1 MQFYS
6 RYESPFGEITIAAD
20 EEGIIGL
27 WFKDQKYFGRGL
39 SKDAIE
45 QETDVILE
53 AKKWLDTYFA
63 GKKPDFM
70 PKLHMV
76 GTEFQLAV
84 WKALQ
89 AIPYGSTTT
98 YGELAKQV
106 KTESGAVSPRAVGSA
121 VGHNPILLFVPCHRV
136 IGKDGQ
142 LTGYAAGVERKKALL
157 ALEKKASK

>member
-27 WFKDQKYFGRGL
+27 WFKGQKYFGL
-39 SKDAIE
+39 SSDAVERETDAIK
-45 QETDVILE
+45 ET
-53 AKKWLDTYFA
+53 KKWLDTYFA

-84 WKALQ
+84 WKASQ
-89 AIPYGSTTT
+89 AICS
-98 YGELAKQV
+98 AS
-106 KTESGAVSPRAVGSA
+106 SG
-121 VGHNPILLFVPCHRV
+121 
-136 IGKDGQ
+136 
-142 LTGYAAGVERKKALL
+142 RKI
-157 ALEKKASK
+157 

>member
-76 GTEFQLAV
+76 GTDFQLAV

-89 AIPYGSTTT
+89 TIPYGSTIS
-98 YGELAKQV
+98 YGELAKQI
-106 KTESGAVSPRAVGSA
+106 KTRKGTASPRAVGSA

>member
-27 WFKDQKYFGRGL
+27 WFKGQKYFGL
-39 SKDAIE
+39 SSDAVERETDAIK
-45 QETDVILE
+45 ET
-53 AKKWLDTYFA
+53 KKWLDTYFA

-84 WKALQ
+84 WKASQ
-89 AIPYGSTTT
+89 AIPYGNTTT
-98 YGELAKQV
+98 YGELAKQI
-106 KTESGAVSPRAVGSA
+106 KTRKGTASPRAVGGA
-121 VGHNPILLFVPCHRV
+121 VGHNSILLLIPCHRV
-136 IGKDGQ
+136 IGKNGEM
-142 LTGYAAGVERKKALL
+142 TGYAAGVERKIKLL
-157 ALEKKASK
+157 ELEKHGL

>member
-1 MQFYS
+1 MVRYLLRGKEAGFHAKTSYGRHGIPVS
-6 RYESPFGEITIAAD
+6 RLES
-20 EEGIIGL
+20 
-27 WFKDQKYFGRGL
+27 
-39 SKDAIE
+39 
-45 QETDVILE
+45 V
-53 AKKWLDTYFA
+53 
-63 GKKPDFM
+63 
-70 PKLHMV
+70 
-76 GTEFQLAV
+76 LAV

>member
-70 PKLHMV
+70 PELHMV
-76 GTEFQLAV
+76 GTEFQLAA

-89 AIPYGSTTT
+89 TIPYGSTIS
-98 YGELAKQV
+98 YGELAKQI
-106 KTESGAVSPRAVGSA
+106 KTRKGTASPRAVGGA
-121 VGHNPILLFVPCHRV
+121 VGHNSILLLTPCHRV
-136 IGKDGQ
+136 IGKNGEM
-142 LTGYAAGVERKKALL
+142 TGYAAGVERKIKLL
-157 ALEKKASK
+157 ELEKHGL

>member
-76 GTEFQLAV
+76 GTDFQLAV

-89 AIPYGSTTT
+89 TIPYGSTIS
-98 YGELAKQV
+98 YGELAKQI
-106 KTESGAVSPRAVGSA
+106 KTRKGTASPRAVSGA
-121 VGHNPILLFVPCHRV
+121 VGHNSILLLIPCHRV
-136 IGKDGQ
+136 IGKNGEM
-142 LTGYAAGVERKKALL
+142 TGYAAGVERKIKLL
-157 ALEKKASK
+157 ELEKHGL